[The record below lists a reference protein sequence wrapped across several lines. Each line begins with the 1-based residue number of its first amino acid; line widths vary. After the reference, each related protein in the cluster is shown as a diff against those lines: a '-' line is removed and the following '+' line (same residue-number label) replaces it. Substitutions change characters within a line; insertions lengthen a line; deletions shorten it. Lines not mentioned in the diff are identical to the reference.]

1 MRSRITILVLL
12 TLFAQIIFGQTDTN
26 SAQPPSVEE
35 INLLLDRAQE
45 LSTDSPDSAITLVNI
60 TLPVALKNNYG
71 QGINRALVITAKSL
85 RVLGEYDTA
94 SLLMDSI
101 INKAR
106 ATGDSSLLADA
117 FYQKGNLAIDK
128 GQYEASIEI
137 LQTAMKI
144 RLAIEDKN
152 GVADI
157 YNVMG
162 NSYADLGYYYQAL
175 NVYQKALSIDE
186 ELGDQ
191 VGLGSRY
198 NNMARIYAFTKEYQK
213 AANYYQKAYD
223 IAVVIDSKTDQAIYS
238 NNLAHLLKLQG
249 RYNEALVFLYKSLKI
264 RNEQNTSCGK
274 MYPMYNIGSIYMLK
288 GVLDSAAHYLNE
300 VLPNTLICEN
310 DQYLRCLTLIDL
322 AQMHM
327 KKGEFRIGRNYLLEA
342 LNSAERYQLPAEAL
356 SASKILAQVSDSLG
370 LINESLRY
378 FKLYHQLYDSLN
390 NKENTKR
397 LARLEAQYEFRQQ
410 QQQDSLS
417 QRVQQLESETEL
429 SNAIWVRNSFIVGF
443 IFLAIITLMIFINYN
458 RKNKA
463 NTKLSELNKQ
473 IIIQKNE
480 LENQAEELKSANEE
494 ITRINENLE
503 QIVSAR
509 TALVKE
515 QNKKIVEYVYYNS
528 HKVRGPLARI
538 LGLVALFERNGIN
551 TEEMHDKLTEIKK
564 EAVEL
569 DAMVRQMNR
578 SLEKQKQSL
587 NK

>member
-1 MRSRITILVLL
+1 MTARITILLL
-12 TLFAQIIFGQTDTN
+12 LSFYGQLLFAQARQIIEPDSIEQ
-26 SAQPPSVEE
+26 
-35 INLLLDRAQE
+35 INAILDRAKS
-45 LSTDSPDSAITLVNI
+45 LSSDSPDSALEIVNNM
-60 TLPVALKNNYG
+60 LPIAIKLKHKAGVNE
-71 QGINRALVITAKSL
+71 ALVISARSL
-85 RVLGEYDTA
+85 RVLGRYDTA
-94 SLLMDSI
+94 SSLLDSLI
-101 INKAR
+101 DIGTVN
-106 ATGDSSLLADA
+106 GDSALIANGL
-117 FYQKGNLAIDK
+117 YEKGNLAIDK
-128 GQYEASIEI
+128 GEYEKSIEI
-137 LQTAMKI
+137 LQLAMKI
-144 RLAIEDKN
+144 RLAIGDKK
-152 GVADI
+152 GVAAV

-186 ELGDQ
+186 EIGNK

-198 NNMARIYAFTKEYQK
+198 NNMARIYVFTKEYQK

-223 IAVVIDSKTDQAIYS
+223 IAVIIDSKTDQAIYS

-264 RNEQNTSCGK
+264 RTAQNTTCGK
-274 MYPMYNIGSIYMLK
+274 MYPMYNLGSIYMQK
-288 GVLDSAAHYLNE
+288 GMLDSAAHYLNA

-327 KKGEFRIGRNYLLEA
+327 QKGEFRIGRNYLLEA
-342 LNSAERYQLPAEAL
+342 LNSAQRYQLPAEAL
-356 SASKILAQVSDSLG
+356 TASKILSQVYDSLN
-370 LINESLRY
+370 LTDQSLKY
-378 FKLYHQLYDSLN
+378 FRMYHELYDSLN
-390 NKENTKR
+390 NTENAKK

-410 QQQDSLS
+410 QQQDSLK
-417 QRVQQLESETEL
+417 QRLQQLENETEL
-429 SNAIWVRNSFIVGF
+429 SNAIWMRNSFIVGF
-443 IFLAIITLMIFINYN
+443 IFLGIVTLMIFINYN

-463 NTKLSELNKQ
+463 NEKLSELNKQ
-473 IIIQKNE
+473 IILQKTE
-480 LENQAEELKSANEE
+480 LEAQAEELKSANEE

-503 QIVSAR
+503 QIVNAR

-551 TEEMHDKLTEIKK
+551 TEEMHDKLAEIKK

-578 SLEKQKQSL
+578 SLEKQKESFD
-587 NK
+587 K